1 MVDVVPKGAGGV
13 LLVQNEAGGEAF
25 LRRLEGKK
33 PLYVCVIGTSET
45 GKIPGLSAAG
55 ANPELTDYTP
65 PADVEL
71 LLHGRCRC
79 MDGVPVTPDGIPT
92 PGLITMSA
100 LRLAGAPVL
109 VVNGGVRIR
118 PLVPYIELGGLPG
131 GDIRTGNAV
140 RNVGEVIGRA
150 AVAGENLAGLA
161 DYMVI
166 GESLPGGTT
175 TALGVL
181 LAMGVDARGKV
192 SSTLPSNPHDL
203 KAEAVMAGLKA
214 AGESPGSLA
223 DDPVRAVSC
232 VGDPMIPAFAGLVM
246 GAAPRVPLIMAGGT
260 QMGAILAVVKGLRP
274 EALAHG
280 NVAIGTTR
288 WVACDRTSDLRGI
301 VGQIADVPI
310 LAADLDFG
318 GSRFAGLRA
327 YEVGLVKEGVGA
339 GGASIAAMSRGIGM
353 GALLAEIERSYEVLM
368 EGARRVGAGQQR
380 G

>member
-1 MVDVVPKGAGGV
+1 M
-13 LLVQNEAGGEAF
+13 LLRKEAEGEAF
-25 LRRLEGKK
+25 LRGLEGKK

-109 VVNGGVRIR
+109 VVNGGARIR
-118 PLVPYIELGGLPG
+118 PLVPYIELGGSPG
-131 GDIRTGNAV
+131 GDIRTGDAVQNA
-140 RNVGEVIGRA
+140 GEVIERA
-150 AVAGENLAGLA
+150 AVVGENLAGSA

-181 LAMGVDARGKV
+181 LAMGVDAGGKV
-192 SSTLPSNPHDL
+192 SSTLPTNPHNL
-203 KAEAVMAGLKA
+203 KLETAMAGLRA
-214 AGESPGSLA
+214 AGESPGSLSG
-223 DDPVRAVSC
+223 DPVRAVSC
-232 VGDPMIPAFAGLVM
+232 VGDPMMPAFAGLVM
-246 GAAPRVPLIMAGGT
+246 GAAPRIPLIMAGGT
-260 QMGAILAVVKGLRP
+260 QMGAILAVVKGLKP
-274 EALAHG
+274 EVLARG

-288 WVACDRTSDLRGI
+288 WVACDKSSDLRGI
-301 VGQIADVPI
+301 VEQIADVPI

-327 YEVGLVKEGVGA
+327 YEGGMVKEGVGA
-339 GGASIAAMSRGIGM
+339 GGASIAAMIRTGGRVNRDV
-353 GALLAEIERSYEVLM
+353 LLAEIERNYEMLV
-368 EGARRVGAGQQR
+368 GQSAKRAWTAPRRD
-380 G
+380 